1 MFQNGSLSLVWL
13 EDFFV
18 CWSFVGFSFKPR
30 WWQWKHQSQGFKTRV
45 QKWMSTI
52 HLFINVTV
60 SCSWVTVLKFF
71 VISWSHIAACTRIND
86 QVRSDYRKYPDYTSI
101 CTLFGGKKKSEQWIY
116 VPVRVS
122 AFKLVITT
130 YRTDKNTANVLT
142 RLCSWTHRNASVH
155 G

>member
-101 CTLFGGKKKSEQWIY
+101 CTLFGSKKNQNSEFMY
-116 VPVRVS
+116 LSGLVPLNLLS
-122 AFKLVITT
+122 QPTEQ
-130 YRTDKNTANVLT
+130 T
-142 RLCSWTHRNASVH
+142 RIQLMS
-155 G
+155 